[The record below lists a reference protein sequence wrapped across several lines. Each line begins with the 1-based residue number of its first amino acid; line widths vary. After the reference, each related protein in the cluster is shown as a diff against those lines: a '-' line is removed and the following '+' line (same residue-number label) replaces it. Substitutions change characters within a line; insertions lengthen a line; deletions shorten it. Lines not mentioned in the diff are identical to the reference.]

1 MCCYTGS
8 RHKAFYDAMKQI
20 DPSLDSPDKFW
31 HTQGRESDS
40 GVSVEKVEAEKA
52 LDAAFLAAVS
62 GGVADDNDEDW
73 ADVDADERLDQHI
86 AWMKARQ
93 ELLAEGL
100 TAGQLAA
107 ISRYVAD
114 KHETAQSQVKAEAAK
129 EIAKVKMSNSRLK
142 RALAALGIFSV
153 FGGMGW
159 MMAPGAAA
167 PTLNDHHSVT
177 QEDSTYALRSL
188 DASTSFKVGNKTIY
202 TKAVKGK
209 CDAGE
214 VKLKMPSTKKVN
226 WEWANGNVGQKVV
239 KKGATV
245 CKYVSKAGVASEAT
259 YNAQGVMT
267 ALPKS
272 FPKNPTVEDIQSLG
286 LTPQSKVSPSLR
298 IPKPSTSIAPAV
310 SASNVDAVSVG
321 RPYTTTILDDYGD
334 YNTKEVMDTTWTI
347 KGGSGVLSFPKYDP
361 VTNKSYANM
370 VVLNPSE
377 TITVTTTSIITQKG
391 IVQFVG
397 TVKPNYGQANIPS
410 SLSDGWRYSNT
421 EYKPAGV
428 NMYPTAANEDG
439 YVLLN
444 DDMTMNP
451 SKINKSNS

>member
-1 MCCYTGS
+1 MS
-8 RHKAFYDAMKQI
+8 KQI
-20 DPSLDSPDKFW
+20 
-31 HTQGRESDS
+31 
-40 GVSVEKVEAEKA
+40 KA
-52 LDAAFLAAVS
+52 LAVAGIVLGAS
-62 GGVADDNDEDW
+62 AIFASPAQTAPN
-73 ADVDADERLDQHI
+73 VDKR
-86 AWMKARQ
+86 
-93 ELLAEGL
+93 
-100 TAGQLAA
+100 T
-107 ISRYVAD
+107 YVA
-114 KHETAQSQVKAEAAK
+114 
-129 EIAKVKMSNSRLK
+129 M
-142 RALAALGIFSV
+142 
-153 FGGMGW
+153 
-159 MMAPGAAA
+159 
-167 PTLNDHHSVT
+167 
-177 QEDSTYALRSL
+177 
-188 DASTSFKVGNKTIY
+188 
-202 TKAVKGK
+202 VKGV
-209 CDAGE
+209 CPSGS
-214 VKLKMPSTKKVN
+214 VKISVRKPVRVQWQQVN
-226 WEWANGNVGQKVV
+226 GATVSKAL
-239 KKGATV
+239 KKGAKVCRLPVPTV
-245 CKYVSKAGVASEAT
+245 NPELPSVVDGVL
-259 YNAQGVMT
+259 MR
-267 ALPKS
+267 LPAN
-272 FPKNPTVEDIQSLG
+272 FPANPTVQDIQSLG

-310 SASNVDAVSVG
+310 SASNVDAVSAG

-334 YNTKEVMDTTWTI
+334 YNTQEVMDTTWTI

>member
-1 MCCYTGS
+1 
-8 RHKAFYDAMKQI
+8 MKQI

-62 GGVADDNDEDW
+62 GGMADDNDEDW

-142 RALAALGIFSV
+142 RALAALGVFSV
-153 FGGMGW
+153 LGGMGW

-226 WEWANGNVGQKVV
+226 WEWANGNVGPKVV
-239 KKGATV
+239 KKGAKV

-298 IPKPSTSIAPAV
+298 IPQPVGAALAPAKLADTV
-310 SASNVDAVSVG
+310 TPIRAYPVEVPNMVDKG
-321 RPYTTTILDDYGD
+321 I
-334 YNTKEVMDTTWTI
+334 YNGGFVQEGTKTAIMVEWELR
-347 KGGSGVLSFPKYDP
+347 GGSGVVDLGNGTKVPFVNGVAR
-361 VTNKSYANM
+361 VTNSIGG
-370 VVLNPSE
+370 SE
-377 TITVTTTSIITQKG
+377 GFPRGQIQGQIMGRG
-391 IVQFVG
+391 IL
-397 TVKPNYGQANIPS
+397 PDYGQANLPS
-410 SLSDGWRYSNT
+410 TTTQNWKLDKAKDASGIGS
-421 EYKPAGV
+421 PFGV
-428 NMYPTAANEDG
+428 NANSAVIKQGLMDG
-439 YVLLN
+439 VVTVFPDY
-444 DDMTMNP
+444 
-451 SKINKSNS
+451 SIR